1 MKEILV
7 LNSYNES
14 INLYKDNLWPQCT
27 CKYDLKI
34 KERPIIHIDAS
45 LQSFFGKHRHE
56 MISCII
62 FHINEIWIKDPG
74 YKAMW

>member
-1 MKEILV
+1 MKEIIV
-7 LNSYNES
+7 LNSYNVS

-45 LQSFFGKHRHE
+45 LQSFFGKHRRDD
-56 MISCII
+56 ILNYFSYIY
-62 FHINEIWIKDPG
+62 EIWIKDPG